1 MSINHF
7 IIIYLHV
14 NMFGIPVKPLFH
26 IMCNTV
32 SEIQLPGNFGL
43 IKNLGLNARMSPN
56 LFTIY

>member
-14 NMFGIPVKPLFH
+14 NMFGIPVKTIYFTNNV
-26 IMCNTV
+26 II
-32 SEIQLPGNFGL
+32 SEIQLPGNRGL